1 MPLSNS
7 ANVTSRLRKI
17 RAPPL
22 APVRPIED
30 DSVIARLV
38 QRVAPINIAAGL
50 STSDFHIPGALSV
63 ITPAVNDASTTSSSV
78 PSSNIL
84 QQYPSTIPT
93 SSSSLSSSPS
103 STRTRTNT
111 DSL

>member
-1 MPLSNS
+1 
-7 ANVTSRLRKI
+7 
-17 RAPPL
+17 
-22 APVRPIED
+22 
-30 DSVIARLV
+30 
-38 QRVAPINIAAGL
+38 
-50 STSDFHIPGALSV
+50 
-63 ITPAVNDASTTSSSV
+63 SSV

-111 DSL
+111 DSLLPSSSTTTMISNDNLNEQTDEISLHDIDTNIDSSLTVQSSV